1 MGRGRGEGE
10 RKIEEGGGKRE
21 EEREG
26 RKSHWLDLLKF
37 LLTLR
42 TVILCSLQWGPSV
55 HRHLRNRARTQ
66 SLTRVILGVER
77 GDPGPSHSQEEMIHC
92 YIFII

>member
-1 MGRGRGEGE
+1 MGRGREEGE

-21 EEREG
+21 EKRKG

-42 TVILCSLQWGPSV
+42 TFIHCSPQWGPSV

-66 SLTRVILGVER
+66 SLARVRLEEER
-77 GDPGPSHSQEEMIHC
+77 GDLGPPHPQEEMIHC